1 MCPIDLFTKIFLAL
15 HQIQLLHYRVLQ
27 FIYSKKATKSPTC
40 FNTSIYLCCPPRR
53 PQVINF
59 IVYCYRSHM
68 VARYSA
74 MIKMNTMDLSASDL
88 MIFLKIMCRKNQKLD
103 CLLMYCLRLEKLDQ
117 NLPQVVA
124 PLNLTGQLYGKGMIL
139 HLGFIGH
146 LGLIGIVEVLD

>member
-1 MCPIDLFTKIFLAL
+1 M
-15 HQIQLLHYRVLQ
+15 QLNLKVYM
-27 FIYSKKATKSPTC
+27 YSKTAIKLKKNLPLVST
-40 FNTSIYLCCPPRR
+40 FLYIF
-53 PQVINF
+53 INF
-59 IVYCYRSHM
+59 ILYCYRSHM
-68 VARYSA
+68 VAQYSA
-74 MIKMNTMDLSASDL
+74 MIKMYTMDLSVSDL

-117 NLPQVVA
+117 NLPQVLA